1 METLTIPGWMLVP
14 FIVMLLC
21 IAVLPLIP
29 HVGEWWEH
37 NKNKLIVSLL
47 LGVPVAVW
55 MICNG
60 GGHDIE
66 HQMVYDY
73 VPFIL
78 LLTALFVTTGGI
90 CIKGDLRATPMTNTA
105 IMAIGWALASF
116 MGTTGAAMLL
126 IRLLLETIKERK
138 YKVHTVLF
146 FIAIVANC
154 GGLLSP
160 LGDPPLFLLFQK
172 GASFTWW
179 MQNMLGEWAVTG
191 ALLLIAYYVMDR
203 YYYAKEPKEN
213 LAADDAN
220 ESKLQFSGLINI
232 FWLLCVIASTMFING
247 TYIPA
252 MADHHAPFYI
262 KLLREWVFIA
272 IIAGSWLTTKKSVR
286 TGNNYSWTP
295 ILEVACVFVGI
306 FATMTPALIFL
317 KQNAEAISGF
327 ISAPWQ
333 YVYCTGVL
341 SAFLDNAPTAMV
353 FNSMAVG
360 VGHIMDA
367 VTAPEL
373 ANDTYLKAIS
383 MGAVFFGALTYIGN
397 GPNFM
402 VKSIA
407 EQNKIEMPS
416 FFGYMIKF
424 SLIILLPIYIITQLI
439 FI

>member
-1 METLTIPGWMLVP
+1 MLIP
-14 FIVMLLC
+14 FAVMLLC

-37 NKNKLIVSLL
+37 NTHKLYVSLL
-47 LGVPVAVW
+47 LGVPVAIWLCVK
-55 MICNG
+55 G
-60 GGHDIE
+60 LSHE
-66 HQMVYDY
+66 LTHQMVYDY

-78 LLTALFVTTGGI
+78 LLMALFVTTGGI
-90 CIKGDLRATPMTNTA
+90 HINGDLKAKPTANTL
-105 IMAIGWALASF
+105 ILAIGWVLASF

-126 IRLLLETIKERK
+126 IRLLLETISQRK

-179 MQNMLGEWAVTG
+179 MQNMLGEWAMTG
-191 ALLLIAYYVMDR
+191 GLLLAIYFAVDTYLYR
-203 YYYAKEPKEN
+203 KEPMEN
-213 LAADDAN
+213 LHADHT
-220 ESKLQFSGLINI
+220 SQRKLQFSGLINI
-232 FWLLCVIASTMFING
+232 FWLGCVVASTMFINS

-252 MADHHAPFYI
+252 MGAEHAPFYL

-272 IIAGSWLTTKKSVR
+272 IIAASWLTTKKEVR
-286 TGNNYSWTP
+286 VANNYSWTP
-295 ILEVACVFVGI
+295 IMEVACVFLGI
-306 FATMTPALIFL
+306 FSTMTPALMFL
-317 KQNAEAISGF
+317 TENAAVIKQYISQT
-327 ISAPWQ
+327 WQ
-333 YVYCTGVL
+333 YVYCTGLL

-353 FNSMAVG
+353 FNAMA
-360 VGHIMDA
+360 
-367 VTAPEL
+367 APEGALL
-373 ANDTYLKAIS
+373 ATDPFLKAIS
-383 MGAVFFGALTYIGN
+383 MGAVFFGSLTYIGN

-407 EQNKIEMPS
+407 EQEGIQMPS
-416 FFGYMIKF
+416 FFGYMFKF
-424 SLIILLPIYIITQLI
+424 SLVVCLPVYIIVQLI

>member
-1 METLTIPGWMLVP
+1 MLEHLIPAWMLIP
-14 FIVMLLC
+14 FAVMLLC

-37 NKNKLIVSLL
+37 NLHKLYVSLI
-47 LGVPVAVW
+47 LGVPVGIWLV
-55 MICNG
+55 CNQMG
-60 GGHDIE
+60 PELE
-66 HQMVYDY
+66 HQMIYDY

-78 LLTALFVTTGGI
+78 LLMALFVTTGGI
-90 CIKGDLRATPMTNTA
+90 CIRGDLKASPLTNTV
-105 IMAIGWALASF
+105 ILGLGWVLASF

-126 IRLLLETIKERK
+126 IRLLLNTIKQRK

-172 GASFTWW
+172 GTPFVWW
-179 MQNMLGEWAVTG
+179 LQNMIGEWFVTG
-191 ALLLIAYYVMDR
+191 ALLLTIYYCVDL
-203 YYYAKEPKEN
+203 YYFKKEPLEHIR
-213 LAADDAN
+213 ADVREA
-220 ESKLQFSGLINI
+220 KQLRMTGLINI
-232 FWLLCVIASTMFING
+232 FWLLGVVCSTMFINS

-252 MADHHAPFYI
+252 MGAHDAPWYL
-262 KLLREWVFIA
+262 KLLREWVFIL
-272 IIAGSWLTTKKSVR
+272 IIAGSWLTTKKAVR
-286 TGNNYSWTP
+286 VNNNYSWTP
-295 ILEVACVFVGI
+295 ILEVACVFLGI
-306 FATMTPALIFL
+306 FVTMTPALMYLQQHPLPVQHAWEF
-317 KQNAEAISGF
+317 
-327 ISAPWQ
+327 
-333 YVYCTGVL
+333 VYCTGAL

-353 FNSMAVG
+353 FHATATTLPIPEGVEAVAG
-360 VGHIMDA
+360 I
-367 VTAPEL
+367 AP
-373 ANDTYLKAIS
+373 DYLKAIS

-407 EQNKIEMPS
+407 EQEKIEMPS

-424 SLIILLPIYIITQLI
+424 SLIVLLPVYIIVQLL

>member
-1 METLTIPGWMLVP
+1 MLEHLIPAWMLIP
-14 FIVMLLC
+14 FVVMLLC

-37 NKNKLIVSLL
+37 NLHKLYVSLI
-47 LGVPVAVW
+47 LGVPVGIWLCV
-55 MICNG
+55 NG
-60 GGHDIE
+60 MSHELE
-66 HQMVYDY
+66 HQMIYDY

-78 LLTALFVTTGGI
+78 LLMALFVTTGGI
-90 CIKGDLRATPMTNTA
+90 CIRGDLKATPTTNTL
-105 IMAIGWALASF
+105 IMGLGWLLASF

-126 IRLLLETIKERK
+126 IRLLLSTISQRK

-172 GASFTWW
+172 GTPFMWW
-179 MQNMLGEWAVTG
+179 MQNMAGEWLVTG
-191 ALLLIAYYVMDR
+191 ALLLIAYFLIDL
-203 YYYAKEPKEN
+203 YYYKKEPIAN
-213 LAADDAN
+213 IRADISQA
-220 ESKLQFSGLINI
+220 KQLRVTGLINI
-232 FWLLCVIASTMFING
+232 VWLLCVIASTMFINS

-252 MADHHAPFYI
+252 MGAHDAPWYL
-262 KLLREWVFIA
+262 KLLREWAFIA
-272 IIAGSWLTTKKSVR
+272 IIAASWLTTHKAVR
-286 TGNNYSWTP
+286 ANNNYSWTP
-295 ILEVACVFVGI
+295 ILEVACVFLGI
-306 FATMTPALIFL
+306 FATMTPALMFL
-317 KQNAEAISGF
+317 QQNPLPVH
-327 ISAPWQ
+327 APWQ
-333 YVYCTGVL
+333 FVYCTGAL

-353 FNSMAVG
+353 FHATATTLPVDAATAVAG
-360 VGHIMDA
+360 I
-367 VTAPEL
+367 APEFM
-373 ANDTYLKAIS
+373 KAIS

-407 EQNKIEMPS
+407 EQEGIDMPS

-424 SLIILLPIYIITQLI
+424 SLIVLLPIYIIVQLI